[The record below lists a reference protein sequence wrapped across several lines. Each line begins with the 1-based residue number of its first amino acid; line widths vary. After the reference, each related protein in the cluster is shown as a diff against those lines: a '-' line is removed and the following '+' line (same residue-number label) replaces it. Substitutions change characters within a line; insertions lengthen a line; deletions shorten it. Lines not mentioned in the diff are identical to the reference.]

1 MEKARQYPLPELL
14 APAGSIA
21 SLEAAIDAGADAVY
35 FGADVFNARMRA
47 DNFHIEEAEQALALC
62 RAFGVKAY
70 ITLNTRLTDRQ
81 IPEAVTLAEQLWQAG
96 ADAFIVADA
105 GLAAGLRRQISDVA
119 LHASTQMSA
128 HTEYDGAAHML
139 RCSDCAPTPL
149 FPLKCLFTAPTV
161 YPSPDNV

>member
-81 IPEAVTLAEQLWQAG
+81 IPEAVTLA
-96 ADAFIVADA
+96 
-105 GLAAGLRRQISDVA
+105 AAPTDF
-119 LHASTQMSA
+119 
-128 HTEYDGAAHML
+128 
-139 RCSDCAPTPL
+139 RCSPACQHANVRSYGIRRSGSAGRGIFPHGLSSGVVICFAAATVRPL
-149 FPLKCLFTAPTV
+149 P
-161 YPSPDNV
+161 YSY